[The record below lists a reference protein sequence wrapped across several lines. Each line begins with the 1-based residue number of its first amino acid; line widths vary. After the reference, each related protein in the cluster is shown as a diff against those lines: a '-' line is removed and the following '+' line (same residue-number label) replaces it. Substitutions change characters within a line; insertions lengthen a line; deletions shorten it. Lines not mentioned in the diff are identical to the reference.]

1 MSDIKKSPEFDVA
14 AKEFEELVK
23 KYSLPNEEKLEGY
36 ALFKQGS
43 VGDNTKAAPGFLS
56 AMSDK
61 AKSCYINYT
70 GNKSG
75 TSPEDAQAQYIAYV
89 AKLKKQYE
97 GSA

>member
-1 MSDIKKSPEFDVA
+1 MSEINKSPEFDVA

-23 KYSLPNEEKLEGY
+23 KYSLSNEEKLEGY

-43 VGDNTKAAPGFLS
+43 VGDNTK
-56 AMSDK
+56 
-61 AKSCYINYT
+61 
-70 GNKSG
+70 G

-97 GSA
+97 DSA

>member
-1 MSDIKKSPEFDVA
+1 PEFDVA

-23 KYSLPNEEKLEGY
+23 KYSLSNEEKLEGY

-43 VGDNTKAAPGFLS
+43 VGDNTKAAPG
-56 AMSDK
+56 
-61 AKSCYINYT
+61 
-70 GNKSG
+70 

-97 GSA
+97 DSA